1 MELDSGEYKKA
12 YSVTGSDMGIR
23 MPRGSGATFGHL
35 FYLLSVR
42 TGLQQVCFSGT
53 DLLIEREMNHEI
65 R

>member
-1 MELDSGEYKKA
+1 MELDSDEYKKA

-42 TGLQQVCFSGT
+42 TGL
-53 DLLIEREMNHEI
+53 
-65 R
+65 